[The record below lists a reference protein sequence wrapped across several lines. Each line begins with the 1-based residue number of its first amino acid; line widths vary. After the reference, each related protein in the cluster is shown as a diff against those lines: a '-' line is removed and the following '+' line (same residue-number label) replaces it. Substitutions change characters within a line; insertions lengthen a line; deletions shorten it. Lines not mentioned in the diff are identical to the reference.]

1 MSPLWDTEYHR
12 VNRQYPGCPYLS
24 PLFLKRNLTLPGP
37 SRAPLPLYYYP
48 PYFLRVGRD
57 R

>member
-1 MSPLWDTEYHR
+1 MSPLWDTEYPR

-48 PYFLRVGRD
+48 PLLS
-57 R
+57 